1 MIAFAVL
8 IAGYLTAYQK
18 HTLLSFRGYS
28 FTLSILCFV
37 EVILCCL
44 EFQFS
49 ARKYPI
55 IAVTKACTSLIAVG
69 IYVLVILP
77 SAVNQVTEIG
87 TIFTRAVAPSVSFAV
102 LPFGFAVVYLFDD
115 WMASI
120 LKNQLIT
127 YLLPCLF
134 YFVNGLIVKRMI
146 DLNEMSLY
154 EVSAVAGLMA
164 YDVCLNKRIM
174 S

>member
-1 MIAFAVL
+1 M
-8 IAGYLTAYQK
+8 
-18 HTLLSFRGYS
+18 
-28 FTLSILCFV
+28 
-37 EVILCCL
+37 
-44 EFQFS
+44 
-49 ARKYPI
+49 
-55 IAVTKACTSLIAVG
+55 
-69 IYVLVILP
+69 LVILP